1 MHIGGKIGIIYRV
14 TSTRGGGGGGGVNM
28 NGSNSPRGAKRWLT
42 VPGSPED
49 GRATTFSMILEML
62 Y

>member
-1 MHIGGKIGIIYRV
+1 MHIGCKIGIIYRV
-14 TSTRGGGGGGGVNM
+14 TSTRGGGGGGRGRANM

-49 GRATTFSMILEML
+49 VELQLSR
-62 Y
+62 